1 MHLYAMISDSPKI
14 GSLAL
19 RGARQAEVIEQ
30 WRINSQAGGRL
41 SGASAEEKDKPEEA
55 KSHKCAGDQMI
66 PL

>member
-1 MHLYAMISDSPKI
+1 MHLYAMLSDSPKI

-41 SGASAEEKDKPEEA
+41 SGASAGGE
-55 KSHKCAGDQMI
+55 G
-66 PL
+66 